1 MAEERVQKI
10 LANAGLGSRRFCEK
24 FIEAGRVTVN
34 GKVVQLGAKADP
46 ASDQIRLDGK
56 EINAVPANIYIAIY
70 KPRGILSS
78 AKTEHGR
85 KSVVDLVDLPERVF
99 PVGRLDIESEG
110 LMLLTN
116 DGKLANLLTH
126 PRYGHEKEYKVLVA
140 RQPDDDQLA
149 TWRRGVVLEDGYR
162 TQPVFVQIERLQ
174 GKGAWLKV
182 VMKEGR
188 KRQIRET
195 AAQLSLP
202 IVKLIRVRIG
212 SLKVGGL
219 RPGQF
224 RELTPAE
231 ISQLK
236 QSGSK

>member
-10 LANAGLGSRRFCEK
+10 LANAGIGSRRFCEK

-34 GKVVQLGAKADP
+34 GRVVKLGAKADP
-46 ASDQIRLDGK
+46 ATDQICLDSK
-56 EINAVPANIYIAIY
+56 EINAAPKNIYIAIY

-85 KSVVDLVDLPERVF
+85 KSVVDLVPLPDRVF

-140 RQPDDDQLA
+140 RQPDEDQLA
-149 TWRRGVVLEDGYR
+149 IWRRGVVLEDGYR
-162 TQPVFVQIERLQ
+162 TQPVSVSVEKMH

-224 RELTPAE
+224 RDLTPAE
-231 ISQLK
+231 VKQL
-236 QSGSK
+236 QSRDK

>member
-10 LANAGLGSRRFCEK
+10 LSASGLGSRRFCEK
-24 FIEAGRVTVN
+24 YIEAGRVTVN
-34 GKVVQLGAKADP
+34 GQVIKLGAKADP
-46 ASDQIRLDGK
+46 AADEIRLDGK
-56 EINAVPANIYIAIY
+56 EINTPAKMVYFAVY

-78 AKTEHGR
+78 TKTEHGR
-85 KSVVDLVDLPERVF
+85 KSVVDLVPTPDRVF

-140 RQPDDDQLA
+140 RQPDEDQLA
-149 TWRRGVVLEDGYR
+149 TWRRGVVLENGHH
-162 TQPVFVQIERLQ
+162 TQPVFVRIDKLH

-195 AAQLSLP
+195 ALQLGLP

-212 SLKVGGL
+212 SLKIGGL
-219 RPGQF
+219 RPGHY
-224 RELTPAE
+224 RELSPAE
-231 ISQLK
+231 VQQLK
-236 QSGSK
+236 KTRQK

>member
-24 FIEAGRVTVN
+24 YIEAGRVTVN
-34 GKVVQLGAKADP
+34 GKVIKLGAKADP
-46 ASDQIRLDGK
+46 DTDEIRLDDR
-56 EINAVPANIYIAIY
+56 EINTPAKKVYYAVY

-78 AKTEHGR
+78 TRTEHDR
-85 KSVVDLVDLPERVF
+85 KSVVDIVDVPGRVF

-116 DGKLANLLTH
+116 DGKLANQLTH

-140 RQPDDDQLA
+140 KQPDEDQLA
-149 TWRRGVVLEDGYR
+149 TWRRGVVLEDGYH
-162 TQPVFVQIERLQ
+162 TQSVFVRVDKLH

-195 AAQLSLP
+195 AFQLGLP

-212 SLKVGGL
+212 SLKIGGL
-219 RPGQF
+219 RPGHY

-231 ISQLK
+231 VQQLK
-236 QSGSK
+236 KSDKK

>member
-24 FIEAGRVTVN
+24 YIEAGRVTVN
-34 GKVVQLGAKADP
+34 GQVIKLGAKADP
-46 ASDQIRLDGK
+46 AKDQIKLDGK
-56 EINAVPANIYIAIY
+56 EINPLPDYVYIALY

-78 AKTEHGR
+78 TKTEHGR
-85 KSVVDLVDLPERVF
+85 KSVLDIVPVPERVF

-116 DGKLANLLTH
+116 DGELANLLTH
-126 PRYGHEKEYKVLVA
+126 PRYGHEKEYKILIA
-140 RQPDDDQLA
+140 RHPDEDQLA
-149 TWRRGVVLEDGYR
+149 AWRRGVVLEDGYR
-162 TQPVFVQIERLQ
+162 SQPAFVQIDKLQ

-195 AAQLSLP
+195 AAQLGLP
-202 IVKLIRVRIG
+202 IVKLIRIRIG
-212 SLKVGGL
+212 SLKLGGL

-224 RELTPAE
+224 RPLTPAE
-231 ISQLK
+231 VRQL
-236 QSGSK
+236 QRPEIE

>member
-24 FIEAGRVTVN
+24 FIQAGRVTVN
-34 GKVVQLGAKADP
+34 GQVIKLGAKADP
-46 ASDQIRLDGK
+46 ASDQILLDGK
-56 EINAVPANIYIAIY
+56 EINAAPSHVYIAVY

-78 AKTEHGR
+78 TKTEHGR
-85 KSVVDLVDLPERVF
+85 KSVVDIVPLPNRVF

-140 RQPDDDQLA
+140 RQPDEEQLA
-149 TWRRGVVLEDGYR
+149 TWRRGVVLEDGYH
-162 TQPVFVQIERLQ
+162 TQPVFVRVDKLH

-195 AAQLSLP
+195 AYQLSLP

-212 SLKVGGL
+212 SLKIGGL
-219 RPGQF
+219 RPGQY
-224 RELTPAE
+224 RQLTSAE
-231 ISQLK
+231 VKQLQK
-236 QSGSK
+236 TK